1 MADWVILM
9 CRAFWKCLLSTSR
22 MARAKPHKKKSDVMR
37 MNGTRYFL
45 SLTEWFSVSW
55 FNIFYSISFLL
66 NTFLFL
72 MPAVPGAYSCGC
84 RTAPSCF
91 LPSIRILSGR
101 SKRTWRTYCVSSTAG
116 IASNISLF
124 TKPPSPVFVSTVK

>member
-45 SLTEWFSVSW
+45 SLTEWLSVSW
-55 FNIFYSISFLL
+55 FNIFYSISFFTEHFFILD
-66 NTFLFL
+66 
-72 MPAVPGAYSCGC
+72 AGCAGAYSCGC

-91 LPSIRILSGR
+91 LPSIRILSGW

-116 IASNISLF
+116 IASSISLF
-124 TKPPSPVFVSTVK
+124 TKPPSPVLVSTVK